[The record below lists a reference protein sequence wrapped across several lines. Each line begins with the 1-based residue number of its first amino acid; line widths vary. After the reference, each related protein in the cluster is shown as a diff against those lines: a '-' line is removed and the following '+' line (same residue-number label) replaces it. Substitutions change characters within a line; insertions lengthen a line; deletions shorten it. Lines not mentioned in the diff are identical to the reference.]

1 MKKVVLLVMGIMIFL
16 VLTGET
22 KQNGYLSADEK
33 AQKQSRKIIEAVEKG
48 DKKAIKKMCSEE
60 FKSIEN
66 FDEQLDEFFEFI
78 DGEIM
83 SYDEPEGI
91 YRGRKSSENGITE
104 ENLKGEIDNIK
115 TDEGKTYRIS
125 FFSDSINKEYPEC
138 VGINGLGIYNEGTY
152 VEGSGYPKY
161 GMFVIMEEE

>member
-1 MKKVVLLVMGIMIFL
+1 MKKLVLLVIGIMIFL
-16 VLTGET
+16 ILTGET
-22 KQNGYLSADEK
+22 KQEEYLTSDEK
-33 AQKQSRKIIEAVEKG
+33 AQKQSREIIEAVEKG

-60 FKSIEN
+60 FKSIVN

-78 DGEIM
+78 DGEIV
-83 SYDEPEGI
+83 SYDEPDGWCQGWMREELGT
-91 YRGRKSSENGITE
+91 TE
-104 ENLKGEIDNIK
+104 ESLEGEIDNIK